1 MIYSSS
7 FYSVLLRFGSLLL
20 LGCALL
26 GLAGVMAVLQLTQ
39 PQRQPIKLDLLQQ
52 TAALLTPL
60 QLEAPAK
67 QLDALL
73 DQQVKNNGSEALFL
87 FRQGKLVAASRGI
100 AGFNPLEPGA
110 TQSPDITINRL
121 AVQQAELWLVQ
132 QTPTVPAWQLYSIAA
147 AVIFMMLLWSGLLL
161 VRTNQRQ
168 LRQQR
173 DWVAGIF
180 NNASSEKV
188 FEAPATTQSVLP
200 LLQHW
205 QQLMQQQEEALLSQ
219 QQQNQQLQQEL
230 DDKIQQRTEA
240 LNIAKASA
248 ERANE
253 AKSTFLATM
262 SHEIRTPMNGII
274 GTLDLLR
281 NTSLSS
287 HQFRLTNTVRDSAFA
302 LLRILDDI
310 LDFSKIEAGKM
321 EIEQI
326 PMSVNAVVEAV
337 AQVMFTVAQQRQIQL
352 KMLVDPA
359 IPPSLLG
366 DPVRLRQIL
375 YNLVG
380 NAIKFTETQPGHQGK
395 VFIRAELLDRNLEYC
410 QIRLSVQDNGKGMTP
425 RQIKQLFQP
434 FSQAEGSIT
443 RRYGG
448 TGLGLSICRQLTEL
462 MFGRIDVQS
471 TQGRGSEFTVLL
483 PMRHGPELALDKKAD
498 LTGLR
503 IFIDSPD
510 DDHVEQLQRF
520 AEANGATLTANKTDA
535 DYLVVDISHETTAD
549 EVPNS
554 SLAAKKCLLLVS
566 PGYQPL
572 HLPVGV
578 LTLEVNPLCQSGLEH
593 AFLQLLGQLPAPS
606 EPASQLLI
614 GGGIQPAQDA
624 PMILLAEDNPL
635 NQKVLVEQLQT
646 LGYRVEVADHGQM
659 ALDKWRQYRY
669 PLLLTDLHMPQ
680 LSGYDLAKTIRRE
693 ASQID
698 DDDAIFTRI
707 VAITAN
713 ALQGEAQRCLSVG
726 MDDYLTKPIE
736 LNRLREVLQRW
747 LPLSETSDAST
758 AMPSSTE
765 PGQNPICFTTIA
777 NFLGPE
783 PTKHEQYLQYFVS
796 HAAELLQ
803 ELQQASQHQQAD
815 KMQNLAHQLKSV
827 AKSVGA
833 LQLSEIALQLE
844 QQAELAQWPELLRL
858 QQELAQHYQQV
869 VAFVQQRYD

>member
-20 LGCALL
+20 LGCACLV
-26 GLAGVMAVLQLTQ
+26 LAGVMAVLQLTQ
-39 PQRQPIKLDLLQQ
+39 PQRQPLKLDLLQQ
-52 TAALLTPL
+52 TAALLTPQQL
-60 QLEAPAK
+60 QAPAN

-73 DQQVKNNGSEALFL
+73 DQQVKNSGAEALFL

-110 TQSPDITINRL
+110 AQTPDISINRL
-121 AVQQAELWLVQ
+121 AIQQAELWLVQ
-132 QTPTVPAWQLYSIAA
+132 HTPQVPAWQIYSIVA
-147 AVIFMMLLWSGLLL
+147 AVVLLMILWFSLLL
-161 VRTNQRQ
+161 LRTNQRQ

-180 NNASSEKV
+180 NNTSSDKV

-205 QQLMQQQEEALLSQ
+205 QQLMQQQEAALLAQ

-352 KMLVDPA
+352 KIMVDPA

-375 YNLVG
+375 YNLIG

-395 VFIRAELLDRNLEYC
+395 VLIRAELLDHNLEYC
-410 QIRLSVQDNGKGMTP
+410 QIKLSVQDNGKGMTP
-425 RQIKQLFQP
+425 RQLKQLFQP

-503 IFIDSPD
+503 ILIDSPD
-510 DDHVEQLQRF
+510 DDHVELLQRF
-520 AEANGATLTANKTDA
+520 VLANGAQLTAQKADA
-535 DYLVVDISHETTAD
+535 DYLIIDISHETSPA
-549 EVPNS
+549 EWS
-554 SLAAKKCLLLVS
+554 HQQFAAKTSLVLVAA
-566 PGYQPL
+566 GYQPM
-572 HLPVGV
+572 HLPAGM

-593 AFLQLLGQLPAPS
+593 AFLQLLGQLPVS
-606 EPASQLLI
+606 EPTTLSALVTN
-614 GGGIQPAQDA
+614 GKPAQHA

-669 PLLLTDLHMPQ
+669 PLLLTDLHMPE

-698 DDDAIFTRI
+698 DDDAVFTRI

-747 LPLSETSDAST
+747 LPLDASNDT
-758 AMPSSTE
+758 STTLLNSAE
-765 PGQNPICFTTIA
+765 PGQSPICFTTIA
-777 NFLGPE
+777 NFLGPD
-783 PTKHEQYLQYFVS
+783 PAKHEQYLQYFVS

-803 ELQQASQHQQAD
+803 ELQQASQAQQAD
-815 KMQNLAHQLKSV
+815 KMQNLAHQFKSV